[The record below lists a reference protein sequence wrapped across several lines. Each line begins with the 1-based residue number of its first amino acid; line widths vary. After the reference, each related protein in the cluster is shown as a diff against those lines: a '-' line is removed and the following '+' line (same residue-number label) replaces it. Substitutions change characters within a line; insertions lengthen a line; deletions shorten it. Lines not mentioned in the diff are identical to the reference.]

1 MRFLKLASLA
11 MVAFLSFNVYADDL
25 LPGFPEAQESETI
38 PCPHGWKV
46 ESNPS
51 VENSLSYMHE
61 SGKLAVNISY
71 IAKSAGQNVMPE
83 AYARVAAQQMNCE
96 VPVIS
101 NLIDHAWSFYCPADE
116 IEAIVYGTEGNLVL
130 LAISGRNP
138 ETEDYLHDFIRFLI
152 YQAHRS

>member
-101 NLIDHAWSFYCPADE
+101 NLIDHAWSFYCSDIGVE
-116 IEAIVYGTEGNLVL
+116 GVVYGPSGDLVL
-130 LAISGRNP
+130 LSISGRNDK
-138 ETEDYLHDFIRFLI
+138 TEPALEDFVRFLED
-152 YQAHRS
+152 QAKR